1 MNMNYRIYDGLTH
14 QTKAAAVSSAS
25 STFNPTSSAFNPA
38 PDFLSSSVSSLL
50 LPSPVHISLGA
61 YGRCPHH
68 MAIEQALKGCP
79 ADPLI
84 GALSTAKLQLC
95 PQNRGRIDSEMVRA
109 LRLNHP
115 EIEWRLHANVQVDN
129 QARIV
134 DLCDW
139 RDELYWF
146 AQVSHLSSLLSA
158 PAYTAHAGRR
168 GKSSLTDVLRYTLEA
183 EQLFGIPVGI
193 EGHYPT
199 KHDIWLLSTWQEYQ
213 QLLESGV
220 HYALDLSHLHIV
232 ATASGRIEW
241 GLVRELLASPKCL
254 EVHLSGNDGSADQ
267 HHALGLEGV
276 PWWWSLLTEVNPD
289 AVLFSEGRQNTVSS
303 IALIAA

>member
-1 MNMNYRIYDGLTH
+1 MNTPCNTH
-14 QTKAAAVSSAS
+14 HALALAS
-25 STFNPTSSAFNPA
+25 T
-38 PDFLSSSVSSLL
+38 SSSV
-50 LPSPVHISLGA
+50 LPPVHLSLGA

-68 MAIEQALKGCP
+68 VAIEQALTHCP
-79 ADPLI
+79 SDPLI
-84 GALSTAKLQLC
+84 GHLSTAKLQLC
-95 PQNRGRIDSEMVRA
+95 PQNRGRIDTEMARR

-115 EIEWRLHANVQVDN
+115 EIEWRLHANVQIDG

-146 AQVSHLSSLLSA
+146 AQVSRLSNVLAA

-168 GKSSLTDVLRYTLEA
+168 GQASLTEVLRYTLEA

-199 KHDIWLLSTWQEYQ
+199 KHDIWLLSTWAEYW
-213 QLLESGV
+213 QLLESGA

-232 ATASGRIEW
+232 ATASGYVEW
-241 GLVRELLASPKCL
+241 NLLRELLASPQCI

-267 HHALGLEGV
+267 HHSLDVEAV
-276 PWWWSLLTEVNPD
+276 PWWWPLLAYVHAN
-289 AVLFSEGRQNTVSS
+289 AVIFSEGRQT
-303 IALIAA
+303 IASPMIPMFA